1 MPHDFMPGLDGVPAA
16 RSKISDIDGETGV
29 LEYRGIRIEDLAA
42 KSNFLETAYLLL
54 FGRLP
59 TRLELEKFTGD
70 IAGHRRIKFK
80 IVDLVK
86 TLPEQGH
93 PMDAL
98 QAGVAAL
105 GMFYPGRNVQDP
117 ENNYW
122 SVVRLLAKLPT
133 IVAAF
138 ARIRHGDEYVPP
150 HDDLGFSENFL
161 YMLSERRPD
170 PLVARV
176 LDQCLILHAEHTMNA
191 STFCGLVTASTL
203 ADPYTVVASAIGA
216 LKGPLHG
223 GANEEVI
230 AMLQEIGTVEGVRPY
245 LAAKL
250 KAKDLVMG
258 FGHRVYKVKDPRAV
272 ILQQLARE
280 LFVHCGKS
288 SLYVLAEETERVAL
302 ELLGG
307 KKVYPN
313 VDFYSG
319 IVYEQMGIPTDTY
332 TSIFAMARVA
342 GWLAHWL
349 EQMKENKLYRPEQ
362 IYEGDH
368 NRSYLPLDQRR

>member
-1 MPHDFMPGLDGVPAA
+1 
-16 RSKISDIDGETGV
+16 
-29 LEYRGIRIEDLAA
+29 
-42 KSNFLETAYLLL
+42 
-54 FGRLP
+54 
-59 TRLELEKFTGD
+59 
-70 IAGHRRIKFK
+70 
-80 IVDLVK
+80 
-86 TLPEQGH
+86 
-93 PMDAL
+93 
-98 QAGVAAL
+98 
-105 GMFYPGRNVQDP
+105 
-117 ENNYW
+117 
-122 SVVRLLAKLPT
+122 
-133 IVAAF
+133 
-138 ARIRHGDEYVPP
+138 
-150 HDDLGFSENFL
+150 
-161 YMLSERRPD
+161 MLR
-170 PLVARV
+170 
-176 LDQCLILHAEHTMNA
+176 
-191 STFCGLVTASTL
+191 
-203 ADPYTVVASAIGA
+203 
-216 LKGPLHG
+216 
-223 GANEEVI
+223 
-230 AMLQEIGTVEGVRPY
+230 EIGTAEGVRPY

-258 FGHRVYKVKDPRAV
+258 FGHRIYKVKDPRAV

-332 TSIFAMARVA
+332 TSIFAIARVA